1 MRQSSTLV
9 AAALAA
15 GAIVLP
21 AETLA
26 AGEAFDPVT
35 FFTGATHGEGKLK
48 QALKREKRVTVESVG
63 RADKDGLLLLDQ
75 KVAIEGEPL
84 RLRYWRL
91 REAGPGRY
99 TGTISDAIGP
109 VEALTM
115 GRTMRIRYTSKDGV
129 KVETWLTALPDAR
142 TVQNK
147 TSFIKWGL
155 TVATLTERIDKR

>member
-1 MRQSSTLV
+1 
-9 AAALAA
+9 
-15 GAIVLP
+15 
-21 AETLA
+21 
-26 AGEAFDPVT
+26 
-35 FFTGATHGEGKLK
+35 
-48 QALKREKRVTVESVG
+48 
-63 RADKDGLLLLDQ
+63 LLLDQ

-147 TSFIKWGL
+147 TSFTKWGL